1 MSSQLYIYAGHYESQ
16 FFDTIAGW
24 AIAGSVT
31 PLTTGK
37 SRKLPIYCVENQ
49 WRAWCLVIHQRT
61 SCADARGLGLAYDVR
76 RGPHDG
82 GRGWGRRRDFV
93 EFGMRDALQG
103 CRGCGFMVMLLPMLQ
118 LTMKT
123 YHETLLL
130 LFLLLLLN
138 TYETTN
144 VNVHRFTSAL
154 CYRWHDTPAFTACT
168 FINYDIV
175 V

>member
-1 MSSQLYIYAGHYESQ
+1 
-16 FFDTIAGW
+16 
-24 AIAGSVT
+24 
-31 PLTTGK
+31 
-37 SRKLPIYCVENQ
+37 
-49 WRAWCLVIHQRT
+49 
-61 SCADARGLGLAYDVR
+61 
-76 RGPHDG
+76 
-82 GRGWGRRRDFV
+82 
-93 EFGMRDALQG
+93 
-103 CRGCGFMVMLLPMLQ
+103 MVMLLPMLQ

-144 VNVHRFTSAL
+144 VNVHRFPSAL
-154 CYRWHDTPAFTACT
+154 CYRWHDIPAFTACT